1 MSIFGKFAAL
11 TAKKLKKGDSATVS
25 GELRQDRWETEDGN
39 RSKVYVVAREID
51 SEGYFRAAEENA
63 DLDAAPAASEA
74 APAAEAAAE
83 APEAKDDIPF

>member
-63 DLDAAPAASEA
+63 DLDAAPAATEA
-74 APAAEAAAE
+74 APAE
-83 APEAKDDIPF
+83 APAEEAKAKDDIPF